1 MLRTRSGLP
10 KHCCWNTDQHGKRR
24 VRFRKGG
31 YTTYLTGIPW
41 SEDFMRQY
49 AAALEGVAAQS
60 NNIGARRTIPGSFN
74 ALCVSYYRSPE
85 YRELAAISQRNRR
98 NVIERFRVE
107 HGHKPVARL
116 DRVHIQGF
124 VEAKADTPE
133 AANVLLKTLRLLLN
147 YAIFTGMIRSN
158 PALAVRG
165 FRSKGDGHH
174 TWTEDEVTQFEATHP
189 IGSKARLALYL
200 MLYTAQRKSDIAGMG
215 WQHIQGDTI
224 AVRQQK
230 TGAALLI
237 PLHPELASALA
248 TASRSNLAIMQTE
261 RGQPFTSGGF
271 GMWFRKRCDEAG
283 LPQCSAHGLRKLAA
297 TRLANAGCSTEEIK
311 AITGHKSASEVARY
325 TKAADQQRLAR
336 AALDKLGDRNRNKI
350 VQPSIPIGQKR

>member
-1 MLRTRSGLP
+1 MLRTKSGLP
-10 KHCCWNTDQHGKRR
+10 KHCGWNTDHHGKRR

-31 YTTYLTGIPW
+31 FSTYLTGIPW

-49 AAALEGVAAQS
+49 AQAVEGVQAQIA
-60 NNIGARRTIPGSFN
+60 NIGAERTIPGSLN

-85 YRELAAISQRNRR
+85 YRELAPISQRNRR

-116 DRVHIQGF
+116 LQVHIQGF
-124 VEAKADTPE
+124 VDAKADTPE
-133 AANVLLKTLRLLLN
+133 AANVFLKTLRVLLN
-147 YAIFTGMIRSN
+147 YAIFIGIIPSN
-158 PALAVRG
+158 PALGVRG

-174 TWTEDEVTQFEATHP
+174 TWTEEEVAQYEAAHP
-189 IGSKARLALYL
+189 EGSRARLALYL
-200 MLYTAQRKSDIAGMG
+200 LLHTAQRKSDVARMG
-215 WQHIQGDTI
+215 WQHVKGDTI

-248 TASRSNLAIMQTE
+248 MANRTNLSILLTE
-261 RGQPFTSGGF
+261 RGTPFTSGGF
-271 GMWFRKRCDEAG
+271 GMWFRKRCNEAG

-297 TRLANAGCSTEEIK
+297 TRLANAGCTTEEIK

-325 TKAADQQRLAR
+325 TKAADQERLAR
-336 AALDKLGDRNRNKI
+336 QALNKLGAETGTGI
-350 VQPSIPIGQKR
+350 VQPSIPVGQKR